1 MVVSMPGFRTR
12 TLDIRW
18 VRGSGFGVRGSRS
31 GFLVA
36 LIVFVARDRVELH
49 GIPRLHEERLRA
61 VGIERLERG
70 AANHLPTAR
79 RLGWVDPGLYTCDAH
94 RSNWNAHT
102 RRRMARHRNPGI
114 DDAQIRESG
123 DEAD

>member
-1 MVVSMPGFRTR
+1 MVVSMPGFRTSKSAMV
-12 TLDIRW
+12 W
-18 VRGSGFGVRGSRS
+18 VRGSGFGVWDSRS
-31 GFLVA
+31 ACLVA

-49 GIPRLHEERLRA
+49 GIPRLHEKRLRA

-79 RLGWVDPGLYTCDAH
+79 RLGWVDAGLYTCDAN

-114 DDAQIRESG
+114 DDAQIRE
-123 DEAD
+123 